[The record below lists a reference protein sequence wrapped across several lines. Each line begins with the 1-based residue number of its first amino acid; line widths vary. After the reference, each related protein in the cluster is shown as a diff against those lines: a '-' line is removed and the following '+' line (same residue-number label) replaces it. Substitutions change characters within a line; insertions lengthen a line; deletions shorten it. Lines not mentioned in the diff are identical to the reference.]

1 MNLLI
6 SGITTFIKFDHYL
19 EHKMAGVLMKTGIIL
34 YALIAIANV
43 ALIAVSVV
51 RLADYIKNKK
61 QYDEHNEFVE
71 VYNVM
76 DISPKSRDIRDKM
89 NVLCIWIAVLVLVLL
104 SLSSIM
110 YVVLI
115 GGLHPDLLA
124 GVPSTV
130 IGYAVPIALCF
141 IMIVSN
147 WIKRGKWLPVV
158 LSYLVF
164 WYIVYDIIF
173 YMFSEQILV
182 IYYPLLVVLQNIDF
196 TEVEARIII
205 WIVACICIGVVT
217 IVNGIYGILD
227 KREK

>member
-1 MNLLI
+1 
-6 SGITTFIKFDHYL
+6 
-19 EHKMAGVLMKTGIIL
+19 
-34 YALIAIANV
+34 
-43 ALIAVSVV
+43 
-51 RLADYIKNKK
+51 
-61 QYDEHNEFVE
+61 
-71 VYNVM
+71 M

-104 SLSSIM
+104 SLSSII

-173 YMFSEQILV
+173 YYSTTIKNRLVRCTYEFFIPSTQKETYNMYDAYNNPFICYNILCYFLPQI
-182 IYYPLLVVLQNIDF
+182 IYQ
-196 TEVEARIII
+196 
-205 WIVACICIGVVT
+205 
-217 IVNGIYGILD
+217 
-227 KREK
+227 